1 MAHDADVIII
11 GAGGGGPVVAKE
23 LGEKGLK
30 VLLLE
35 AGVWYGNKKWPNP
48 LQEHGAVSSTSSE
61 DLHSGILDRCFTD
74 YESDINDSI
83 IGKFRWGPADRSR
96 NAWFRRI
103 PQGGFAWQVSGIG
116 GTTLSYFANSPRAY
130 PLLVDNVW
138 PISYNE
144 MIAYYEKVESILPVY
159 PAPMTAKEEL
169 FFYGAKKAG
178 WSLLTTPNVTSP
190 GYRPQPNAILPPHPN
205 INNSDFKFE
214 NNSEGCTLCG
224 HCVNGCKIGPTVE
237 KVAKR
242 STLVSYIPLA
252 LKTGNVE
259 VRPNTFVIKVLTEK
273 DKKEDL
279 RAIGVKYRDTWTGE
293 IGELRAKVVIMA
305 AGTVES
311 PRLWLNSGLPNN
323 PWVGK
328 GLTTHCFDC
337 VSGIFDEKLL
347 MNILGT
353 PDVRPYVGQNSA
365 ARFDYP
371 GLGALQGFGSSPGIF
386 STLLYSLSKNG
397 YDFLREPKKEEPWD
411 IRGRIVGKDLK
422 EIMMEYPRTLSILI
436 MIDDEVNQNNAIILD
451 SLIRDEHGLVPV
463 IKYQPSKKDVQKR
476 DKLAIIAADILKKA
490 GAKKII
496 RTDCTPGL
504 FVHLESTMR
513 MGYVTDINCEA
524 NQVKRLFIADNS
536 VHYNSLG
543 GVNPTL
549 TTQALATRTAEKIVN
564 KYFS

>member
-1 MAHDADVIII
+1 M
-11 GAGGGGPVVAKE
+11 
-23 LGEKGLK
+23 L
-30 VLLLE
+30 
-35 AGVWYGNKKWPNP
+35 
-48 LQEHGAVSSTSSE
+48 
-61 DLHSGILDRCFTD
+61 
-74 YESDINDSI
+74 
-83 IGKFRWGPADRSR
+83 
-96 NAWFRRI
+96 
-103 PQGGFAWQVSGIG
+103 
-116 GTTLSYFANSPRAY
+116 
-130 PLLVDNVW
+130 
-138 PISYNE
+138 
-144 MIAYYEKVESILPVY
+144 
-159 PAPMTAKEEL
+159 
-169 FFYGAKKAG
+169 
-178 WSLLTTPNVTSP
+178 
-190 GYRPQPNAILPPHPN
+190 
-205 INNSDFKFE
+205 
-214 NNSEGCTLCG
+214 
-224 HCVNGCKIGPTVE
+224 
-237 KVAKR
+237 
-242 STLVSYIPLA
+242 
-252 LKTGNVE
+252 
-259 VRPNTFVIKVLTEK
+259 
-273 DKKEDL
+273 
-279 RAIGVKYRDTWTGE
+279 KYRDTWTGE